1 MSEHEY
7 QADNNAPTLLA
18 IDKDR
23 LEEQTVGGEIGYFY
37 KVEKLFIPKRSFRM
51 LMEELLSGDG
61 TYQGETVNQSS
72 SE

>member
-1 MSEHEY
+1 MSQHEY

-23 LEEQTVGGEIGYFY
+23 FEEQTVGGAVGCFD

-61 TYQGETVNQSS
+61 NYQGETDNQSS